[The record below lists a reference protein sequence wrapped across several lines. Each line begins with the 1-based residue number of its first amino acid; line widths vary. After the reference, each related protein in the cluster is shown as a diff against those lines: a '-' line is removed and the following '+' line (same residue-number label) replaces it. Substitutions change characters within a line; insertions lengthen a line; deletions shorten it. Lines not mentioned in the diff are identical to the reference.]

1 MNGFGFRLSPS
12 SAIDLD
18 KVDRT
23 LFDELCA
30 VEPSAR
36 YCMACGSCSATC
48 TASGYTGMSMR
59 KVLLCLQRGKNEE
72 AVRMMSACM
81 LCGKCTM
88 VCPRGINTRR
98 IILTVSRIYKKQEG
112 GR

>member
-36 YCMACGSCSATC
+36 YCMACGSW
-48 TASGYTGMSMR
+48 
-59 KVLLCLQRGKNEE
+59 
-72 AVRMMSACM
+72 
-81 LCGKCTM
+81 
-88 VCPRGINTRR
+88 GINPT
-98 IILTVSRIYKKQEG
+98 
-112 GR
+112 

>member
-18 KVDRT
+18 KVDRK
-23 LFDELCA
+23 LFEQLCSI
-30 VEPSAR
+30 EPSAR

-48 TASGYTGMSMR
+48 TASGHTGMSMR
-59 KVLLCLQRGKNEE
+59 KVLLDLQRGKEGE
-72 AVRMMSACM
+72 AVRLMSACM

-98 IILTVSRIYKKQEG
+98 IILTVSQLYKKEEG
-112 GR
+112 RR